1 MNSKQK
7 RYFLLIYKT
16 KYEKPV
22 LYKKLYRVKRPL
34 PSCCFFGSGTGC
46 LVHKTFFDSLFN
58 VGSVLLRQFSFK
70 KFLLTALT
78 FSWIG
83 DVILLF
89 AHRNKIYFISGL
101 IAFLISH
108 AAYIITFNKQLKI
121 RNRKSKAVF
130 WIGVTVIIV
139 YLMTMLAI
147 LLPSLGDLKIPV
159 FVYAL
164 VISTMLLFAFKGF
177 LVWEEPANWY
187 ILLGA
192 IIFVSSD
199 SILAFDK
206 FYIGA
211 SITQASFLIM
221 LTYLGAQYLIVKG
234 ILRLNQKNSIPSK
247 LGNAIFY

>member
-1 MNSKQK
+1 MKNELFLKS
-7 RYFLLIYKT
+7 YIGLSILYLLI
-16 KYEKPV
+16 
-22 LYKKLYRVKRPL
+22 
-34 PSCCFFGSGTGC
+34 
-46 LVHKTFFDSLFN
+46 
-58 VGSVLLRQFSFK
+58 VLLGHEPIAWFIKPFLIPFLILGVYFSANFSSK

-89 AHRNKIYFISGL
+89 ADRDELFFISGL

-108 AAYIITFNKQLKI
+108 LVYIITFSKQLKM
-121 RNRKSKAVF
+121 RSRKNNAVF
-130 WIGVTVIIV
+130 WIGVTVIIA
-139 YLMTMLAI
+139 YLLIMLAL

-177 LVWEEPANWY
+177 LIWKEPANWY

-206 FYIGA
+206 FYVGA
-211 SITQASFLIM
+211 SIMQAPFLIM
-221 LTYLGAQYLIVKG
+221 VTYLLAQYLIVKG
-234 ILRLNQKNSIPSK
+234 ILCLNQKEQHPLI
-247 LGNAIFY
+247 